1 MRCINDMGFNIK
13 IWAICDMVNDMDIY
27 HIKNLRYFFV
37 TQIFPFYITVDKQI
51 IIYKYDIGNTRVFA
65 QSKNK

>member
-1 MRCINDMGFNIK
+1 MVN
-13 IWAICDMVNDMDIY
+13 DMVNDMDIY

-37 TQIFPFYITVDKQI
+37 TQIFPFYITFDKQI
-51 IIYKYDIGNTRVFA
+51 IIYKYHIGNTRVFA